1 MTMDTYN
8 RKQEVVNSLIHGVG
22 IIFAVSGFPIL
33 VGLAIHHGNMAAIVG
48 AAVYGFSFLFLF
60 TSSTVY
66 HIIEDPRLKR
76 VFKILDHISIY
87 FLISGTYTPFLLI
100 YMNNA
105 FGISLLCILWGL
117 TAIGIVVKIFFT
129 GRFDLLS
136 TIIYL
141 LMGLILIV
149 GGRRFFVRVPEN
161 VLVFICIGGGLYI
174 IGVLFYL
181 WDKYMY
187 SHAVWHVFV
196 LAAAICHYV
205 SVLLSV

>member
-1 MTMDTYN
+1 MMMDIYS

-22 IIFAVSGFPIL
+22 IIFGVSGFPIL
-33 VGLAIHHGNMAAIVG
+33 VGLAIHHDNIAAIAG
-48 AAVYGFSFLFLF
+48 AAIYGFSFLFLF
-60 TSSTVY
+60 TSSTTY
-66 HIIEDPRLKR
+66 HIIVDPRLKQ
-76 VFKILDHISIY
+76 VFKVLDHISIY

-100 YMNNA
+100 YLNNA

-117 TAIGIVVKIFFT
+117 TVIGIVVKILFT

-149 GGRRFFVRVPEN
+149 GGRRFFVNVPGD
-161 VLVFICIGGGLYI
+161 VLLFICIGGGLYI
-174 IGVLFYL
+174 IGVVFYV
-181 WDKYMY
+181 WDKYTY

-205 SVLLSV
+205 AVLLSV